1 MIRLLIEIAR
11 KTKRKLYIAFIDY
24 QKAYDRLNRSTLLKM
39 LDQKLCGKKFL
50 KALRDSMV
58 QYVGVI
64 GNEQFEATSG
74 VKQGGCTRCSIFT
87 FYIDETVRAVKQY
100 GQDGC
105 FNDLHLLLFMDDT
118 VVFATSKIALQQKL
132 VALKQCADKLGMII
146 HPTKTKYISVNSDE
160 AAPSRCR

>member
-1 MIRLLIEIAR
+1 MIEITR

-24 QKAYDRLNRSTLLKM
+24 QKAYDRLNRSTLLTM
-39 LDQKLCGKKFL
+39 LDQKGCGTKFL

-58 QYVGVI
+58 QSVGVI

-74 VKQGGCTRCSIFT
+74 VKQGGCTSCSIFT

-100 GQDGC
+100 GQDGWL
-105 FNDLHLLLFMDDT
+105 NDLLLFMDDT

-132 VALKQCADKLGMII
+132 LALKQ
-146 HPTKTKYISVNSDE
+146 
-160 AAPSRCR
+160 

>member
-1 MIRLLIEIAR
+1 
-11 KTKRKLYIAFIDY
+11 
-24 QKAYDRLNRSTLLKM
+24 
-39 LDQKLCGKKFL
+39 
-50 KALRDSMV
+50 MV
-58 QYVGVI
+58 QSVGVI

-74 VKQGGCTRCSIFT
+74 VKQGGCTSCSIFT

-100 GQDGC
+100 GQDGWL
-105 FNDLHLLLFMDDT
+105 NDLHLLLFMDDT

-160 AAPSRCR
+160 AAPVDVDDIRVEKNRSVCVFRFSYFQWFHS